1 MRNEIMKKS
10 IILLSL
16 IVSVTLV
23 YSQSNEI
30 PVINVDEDVLVFSQ
44 STLDTV
50 ALNGLQLKMDQY
62 FNFSDWNDDG
72 LNDLVINIASNDTIT
87 TYVAL
92 FKRQDTNSE
101 LQFVEDPNYL
111 MNPLGH
117 IANIQHTV
125 GDINGDD
132 LLDILIITVNYH
144 GPEGQQPPY
153 YLGVQNNTDKLFINT
168 GQGLNRVILDTTT
181 YILNG
186 ITEYWGHGEARMFD
200 WDLDGELEMLI
211 SDNPDS
217 YQRIR
222 DVHGAYDRLFLS
234 FEINTEDNIT
244 QEPVFEWPL
253 STEWI
258 KTELRLFSVKNDTVY
273 LAHYKDLVWDTLD
286 SVFVDPSLVDN
297 DRYIRERQYEVLV
310 IDINQSFGI
319 NGVID
324 SVALDNEK
332 RGGTIVDNGYWVSDI
347 DHDGK
352 MEYVTNW
359 WNETNTVREN
369 YLRIF
374 DDDGTDITEE
384 FMPIEWFEDPRNG
397 GDGITVID
405 LNNDGYDDI
414 LPRNGWNNLNN
425 QNWFISYALFLN
437 DSGNTFI
444 RYDVDFT
451 SSPDYYTGIFNH
463 PIDIDNDGY
472 YEILNI
478 LHSYDTPNV
487 DITTLDYTGQY
498 NFSPTDF
505 SLTEPSNNTQITI
518 DESNM
523 NTGHITFS
531 WDASS
536 DQNGDPLYY
545 LMRATSA
552 EIGNHGMDTNATSF
566 DLSYMDIIEDM
577 SENNVTAASLEW
589 TVYVTDGQDTVEAD
603 NAPFTIEIEGA
614 NALSAYLEGL
624 LPDKFAL
631 RQNYPNPFNPVTT
644 LHYDLPENGL
654 VNITIYDMLGRKV
667 RTILNQQQDPGYKS
681 LIWNATND
689 YGKPV
694 SAGIYLYQIQAGEY
708 ISTKKMVL
716 LK

>member
-1 MRNEIMKKS
+1 MKKS

-16 IVSVTLV
+16 IVNITLV
-23 YSQSNEI
+23 FAQRNEI
-30 PVINVDEDVLVFSQ
+30 TIVNVDEDVLVFSQ
-44 STLDTV
+44 STLDTL
-50 ALNGLQLKMDQY
+50 ALKGLQIKIDQY
-62 FNFSDWNDDG
+62 TNISDWNDDG
-72 LNDLVINIASNDTIT
+72 LNDIILTIASEDTIT
-87 TYVAL
+87 AYVAL
-92 FKRQDTNSE
+92 FKRQDTNGE

-111 MNPLGH
+111 MNAKGRV
-117 IANIQHTV
+117 ANFESTA
-125 GDINGDD
+125 GDINEDG
-132 LLDILIITVNYH
+132 LLDIVIVTENYH
-144 GPEGQQPPY
+144 GPQGQQPPY
-153 YLGVQNNTDKLFINT
+153 YLGGEFTPDKLFINN
-168 GQGLNRVILDTTT
+168 GQGFNYFELDTTMR
-181 YILNG
+181 YING
-186 ITEYWGHGEARMFD
+186 IWQYWASNAGQIFD
-200 WDLDGELEMLI
+200 WDLDGDLEVLI
-211 SDNPDS
+211 SDPN
-217 YQRIR
+217 YARIR
-222 DVHGAYDRLFLS
+222 ESENPEYNKLFSS
-234 FEINTEDNIT
+234 FDINSNDSISREF
-244 QEPVFEWPL
+244 VFEWPL
-253 STEWI
+253 SEQWI
-258 KTELRLFSVKNDTVY
+258 NTDLRLFKTINDTLY
-273 LAHYKDLVWDTLD
+273 LAHYNTVGWDTLD
-286 SVFVDPSLVDN
+286 SVFVDQSLIDN
-297 DRYIRERQYEVLV
+297 GRYIRENQYEVL
-310 IDINQSFGI
+310 IFDINQSFGI
-319 NGVID
+319 NGLID
-324 SVALDNEK
+324 SVVLVSDK
-332 RGGTIVDNGYWVSDI
+332 RGGFIVENGYWVSDI
-347 DHDGK
+347 DHDGE

-359 WNETNTVREN
+359 FNETNTVKEN
-369 YLRIF
+369 YIRIF

-437 DSGNTFI
+437 DSGNRFI

-451 SSPDYYTGIFNH
+451 SSPDFYTGIFNH

-523 NTGHITFS
+523 NTDHITFS

-552 EIGNHGMDTNATSF
+552 EIGDHGMDTNATSF

-624 LPDKFAL
+624 LPDEFAL
-631 RQNYPNPFNPVTT
+631 HQNYPNPFNPITT
-644 LHYDLPENGL
+644 LRYDLPEQSM
-654 VNITIYDMLGRKV
+654 VNIIIYDLLGRQI
-667 RTILNQQQDPGYKS
+667 RTLINQTQDAGFKS
-681 LIWNATND
+681 VIWDATND

-694 SAGIYLYQIQAGEY
+694 SAGVYLYQIHAGEFVQ
-708 ISTKKMVL
+708 TKKMVL

>member
-1 MRNEIMKKS
+1 MKKS

-16 IVSVTLV
+16 IVNITLV
-23 YSQSNEI
+23 FAQRNEI
-30 PVINVDEDVLVFSQ
+30 TVINVDEDVLVFSQ
-44 STLDTV
+44 STLDTL
-50 ALNGLQLKMDQY
+50 ALNGLQIKIDQY
-62 FNFSDWNDDG
+62 TNISDWNDDG
-72 LNDLVINIASNDTIT
+72 LNDIILTIASEDTIT
-87 TYVAL
+87 AYVAL
-92 FKRQDTNSE
+92 FKRQDTNGE

-111 MNPLGH
+111 MNAKGRV
-117 IANIQHTV
+117 ANFESTA
-125 GDINGDD
+125 GDINEDG
-132 LLDILIITVNYH
+132 LLDIVIVTENYH
-144 GPEGQQPPY
+144 GPQGQQPPY
-153 YLGVQNNTDKLFINT
+153 YLGGEFTPDKLFINN
-168 GQGLNRVILDTTT
+168 GQGFNYFELDTTMR
-181 YILNG
+181 YING
-186 ITEYWGHGEARMFD
+186 IWQYWASNAGQIFD
-200 WDLDGELEMLI
+200 WDLDGDLEVLI
-211 SDNPDS
+211 SDPN
-217 YQRIR
+217 YARIR
-222 DVHGAYDRLFLS
+222 ESENPEYNKLFSS
-234 FEINTEDNIT
+234 FDINSNDSISREF
-244 QEPVFEWPL
+244 VFEWPL
-253 STEWI
+253 SEQWI
-258 KTELRLFSVKNDTVY
+258 NTDLRLFKTINDTLY
-273 LAHYKDLVWDTLD
+273 LAHYNTVGWDTLD
-286 SVFVDPSLVDN
+286 SVFVDQSLIDN
-297 DRYIRERQYEVLV
+297 GRYIRENQYEVL
-310 IDINQSFGI
+310 IFDINQSFGI
-319 NGVID
+319 NGLID
-324 SVALDNEK
+324 SVVLVSDK
-332 RGGTIVDNGYWVSDI
+332 RGGFIVENGYWVSDI
-347 DHDGK
+347 DHDGE

-359 WNETNTVREN
+359 FNETNTVKEN
-369 YLRIF
+369 YIRIF

-437 DSGNTFI
+437 DSGNRFI

-451 SSPDYYTGIFNH
+451 SSPDFYTGIFNH

-523 NTGHITFS
+523 NTDHITFS

-552 EIGNHGMDTNATSF
+552 EIGDHGMDTNATSF

-624 LPDKFAL
+624 LPDEFAL
-631 RQNYPNPFNPVTT
+631 HQNYPNPFNPITT
-644 LHYDLPENGL
+644 LRYDLPEQSM
-654 VNITIYDMLGRKV
+654 VNIIIYDLLGRQI
-667 RTILNQQQDPGYKS
+667 RTFINQTQDAGFKS
-681 LIWNATND
+681 VIWDA
-689 YGKPV
+689 
-694 SAGIYLYQIQAGEY
+694 SYQ
-708 ISTKKMVL
+708 
-716 LK
+716 